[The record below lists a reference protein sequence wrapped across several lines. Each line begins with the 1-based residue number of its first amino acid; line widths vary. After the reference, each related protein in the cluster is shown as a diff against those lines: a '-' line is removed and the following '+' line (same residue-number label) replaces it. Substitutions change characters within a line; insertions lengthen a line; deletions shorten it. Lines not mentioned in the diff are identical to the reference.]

1 MKKFFVLSSWS
12 RIAAIGSI
20 FMVAFLAACGDSS
33 SASAENSEPAALSS
47 AEKQGSSSSSRH
59 CEECN
64 DEAISSN
71 AKVTESAEVTSSS
84 SDKTSVSSS
93 SSADDDVC
101 SVLLE
106 ELFWNWDVPK
116 ECYFNPD
123 IDYGTMTDERDGKV
137 YRTVKIGEQTWMAEN
152 LNYDD
157 SVATPSLLG
166 NSWCYEKERYKNDPR
181 NCDVIGRLYTW
192 AAAIDSVKLATDAEN
207 PLDCGYN
214 KECVL
219 PDTVQGIC
227 PEGWHLP
234 NNTEWEA
241 LFAAVG
247 GIHMSGDWGLIGG
260 KLMSRVGWAGRVVV
274 PSVGMERTDAYGFSA
289 LPAGTGRGGGG
300 FHDIGDYAYFWSSTQ
315 TYSTIKAD
323 YLLLHY
329 NSPTVKLYSEF
340 KYEGHS
346 VRCVKD

>member
-1 MKKFFVLSSWS
+1 MKKFFVALC
-12 RIAAIGSI
+12 
-20 FMVAFLAACGDSS
+20 MVAFAVVGCDDSS
-33 SASAENSEPAALSS
+33 SASVGPNNELAVE
-47 AEKQGSSSSSRH
+47 SSSSSKG
-59 CEECN
+59 
-64 DEAISSN
+64 
-71 AKVTESAEVTSSS
+71 KVTEFAEVTSSS
-84 SDKTSVSSS
+84 SEKTSVSSS
-93 SSADDDVC
+93 SSASNDVC

-234 NNTEWEA
+234 NNTEWKA

-247 GIHMSGDWGLIGG
+247 GIYMSGNWGLIGG

-289 LPAGTGRGGGG
+289 LPAGTGRCEG
-300 FHDIGDYAYFWSSTQ
+300 IGNHAYFWSSTQ
-315 TYSTIKAD
+315 QNIITTEAD
-323 YLLLHY
+323 YLHLHY
-329 NSPTVKLYSEF
+329 NSEIVKLYSGF